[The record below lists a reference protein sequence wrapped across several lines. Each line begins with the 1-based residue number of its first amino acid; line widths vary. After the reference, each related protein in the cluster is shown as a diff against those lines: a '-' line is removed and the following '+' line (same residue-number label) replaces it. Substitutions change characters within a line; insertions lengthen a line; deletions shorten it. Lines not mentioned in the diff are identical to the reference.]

1 MIEVLKLLG
10 RVKVAG
16 VPTVT
21 VAIINQIRVD
31 DPELSFLGDE
41 DYLRVNTDWKSQMV
55 QSSRAGLKDAPK
67 FILIELFPL
76 LTPGCYLILQS
87 DFRVFV

>member
-41 DYLRVNTDWKSQMV
+41 DYLRVNTD
-55 QSSRAGLKDAPK
+55 
-67 FILIELFPL
+67 
-76 LTPGCYLILQS
+76 
-87 DFRVFV
+87 